1 MHSDQVRPRLLNRL
15 NVLRRVS
22 SVVISLPCLENTPK
36 SCCMLMMV
44 TRDLRLNAI
53 STRQGLKESA
63 RLSSFILFQKI
74 CNFRVTERALTS
86 IRFLIRKHYCPEP
99 RFRVEA
105 PINVSSRCMRRQ
117 VSPRCGGVG
126 GAACDRQFVYSR

>member
-1 MHSDQVRPRLLNRL
+1 VHSDQVRPWSERSSPSFQCCHLFALLRKHPEI
-15 NVLRRVS
+15 VLHVDDGYVRPEIKCYS
-22 SVVISLPCLENTPK
+22 NQ
-36 SCCMLMMV
+36 
-44 TRDLRLNAI
+44 TRTERI
-53 STRQGLKESA
+53 CSTFK
-63 RLSSFILFQKI
+63 FCFV